1 MLVVTRVLGMTSLTR
16 TLSFHFPDNRF
27 IYDNNNKTPKCMYAK
42 HLGRATFGAK
52 SAQPNLSTFFSLAA
66 YVWRMQCTGRWLLIH
81 VTQEIRDIA
90 ALQCSKRTVY
100 FQELW

>member
-1 MLVVTRVLGMTSLTR
+1 
-16 TLSFHFPDNRF
+16 
-27 IYDNNNKTPKCMYAK
+27 MYAK

-66 YVWRMQCTGRWLLIH
+66 YVCSSTGRRLLIH

-90 ALQCSKRTVY
+90 TLQCSKQTVY
-100 FQELW
+100 YQELKYFWQAFPSLHKTSISGQENTNKLPICIYT